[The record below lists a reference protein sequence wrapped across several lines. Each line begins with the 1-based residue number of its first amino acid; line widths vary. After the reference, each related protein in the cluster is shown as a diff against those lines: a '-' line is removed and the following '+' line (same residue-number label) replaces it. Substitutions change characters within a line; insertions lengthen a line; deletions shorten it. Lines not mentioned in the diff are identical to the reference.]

1 MFNVDF
7 ILYKINSN
15 INYIF
20 KMWDELFIESTPQ
33 DNGYT
38 IISRNNIKYLSYE
51 ELWEDSE

>member
-7 ILYKINSN
+7 ILYKINTN

-20 KMWDELFIESTPQ
+20 KMWDELFIEPPPQ

>member
-7 ILYKINSN
+7 ILYKINTN

-20 KMWDELFIESTPQ
+20 KMWDDLFITTPPQ
-33 DNGYT
+33 DNGYI
-38 IISRNNIKYLSYE
+38 IISQNNIKYLSHD